1 MAMTIVTQQILPMKK
16 NDTINFLFLVL
27 CVLLLGF
34 VYLSGKMPEHSA
46 NQKNKVTQESVVQT
60 ESQVK

>member
-1 MAMTIVTQQILPMKK
+1 MTIVNQHILPMKK

-34 VYLSGKMPEHSA
+34 VYLSTKMPERTTI
-46 NQKNKVTQESVVQT
+46 QKSNVAQEAVRQLPAK
-60 ESQVK
+60 Q

>member
-1 MAMTIVTQQILPMKK
+1 MTTVNQQILPMKK

-34 VYLSGKMPEHSA
+34 VYLSGKMPEKSA
-46 NQKNKVTQESVVQT
+46 PLKSKVAQESVEQT
-60 ESQVK
+60 ESVVK

>member
-1 MAMTIVTQQILPMKK
+1 MKK

-34 VYLSGKMPEHSA
+34 VYLSGKMPEKSA
-46 NQKNKVTQESVVQT
+46 PLKSKVAQESVQQT
-60 ESQVK
+60 EPVMK

>member
-1 MAMTIVTQQILPMKK
+1 MKK

-34 VYLSGKMPEHSA
+34 VYLSTKMPEHA
-46 NQKNKVTQESVVQT
+46 AIQKSTVAKEAVEQLPAKQ
-60 ESQVK
+60 

>member
-1 MAMTIVTQQILPMKK
+1 MTIVNQQILPMKK

-34 VYLSGKMPEHSA
+34 VYLSTKMPEHTA
-46 NQKNKVTQESVVQT
+46 IQKNNVAQEAVEQIPAK
-60 ESQVK
+60 Q

>member
-1 MAMTIVTQQILPMKK
+1 MIIVNQQILPMKK

-34 VYLSGKMPEHSA
+34 VYLSTKMPEHA
-46 NQKNKVTQESVVQT
+46 AIQKSTVAKEAVEQLPAKQ
-60 ESQVK
+60 

>member
-1 MAMTIVTQQILPMKK
+1 MIIVNQQILPMKK

-34 VYLSGKMPEHSA
+34 VYLSGKMPEKSA
-46 NQKNKVTQESVVQT
+46 NQKIKVAQESVEQT
-60 ESQVK
+60 KQKLQ

>member
-1 MAMTIVTQQILPMKK
+1 MTIVNQQIMPMKK

-34 VYLSGKMPEHSA
+34 VYLSGKMPEKAARHKSKPA
-46 NQKNKVTQESVVQT
+46 HEAVQQN
-60 ESQVK
+60 SIRK